1 MPTRDDVPHNLEA
14 ERALLG
20 SVLLD
25 NEAMKIALPTLQPDD
40 FYSQPHRVIFR
51 AMQIII
57 QTNGRPCDLV
67 TLSEELSRDGLINN
81 AGGAAYLAS
90 LTDGVPLGASAAV
103 SEYVRIV
110 HEKAIQRQ
118 TLDLAWRIREE
129 GIAGA
134 SVEEMGEHAQQ
145 LVEKAKE
152 ASAIKQPR
160 RTRAP
165 YPSIPEEAWYGMT
178 KIYRT
183 AMGDTSEASDNFHFA
198 GFISIVGALLGKS
211 VAVGTDEDDLIYPN
225 LYILLVGDSGTCKDR
240 AARRARTVLRKVD
253 TDVLVVSHVSSI
265 ETLIDEMNDAKR
277 NLEGRQ
283 DFTPVRA
290 VLSLSELRDLIEKS
304 KQKGAGNIV
313 SRLCQAYDC
322 PPELSARTRGQP
334 TSIVKEPVVSVLAA
348 TNPDWMKDLDSKDLK
363 GGLGSRVCF
372 LPGDPKPPHRRSQR
386 PDQTSLEVIKERLVK
401 LSAVYPRNAT
411 KIFPITPVAEERLD
425 KWYLK
430 HKTLLSDDE
439 LIRFL
444 AVRDIVHVYKLML
457 IHAALTFG
465 SQIELDHVEAA
476 ITFVDFLRDA
486 RPIVFE
492 GHGFSPTQT
501 AQAAV
506 ERIVRDRDQIS
517 YADALRLFGRYGDS
531 MLFKRI
537 VDSLALPGG
546 PVEVLFV
553 GKNRP
558 KRFLSWRG

>member
-20 SVLLD
+20 SVLLN
-25 NEAMKIALPTLQPDD
+25 NEALRLIEPTGEEPLVTLED
-40 FYSQPHRVIFR
+40 FYSAANREIYQVMRRIVKE
-51 AMQIII
+51 
-57 QTNGRPCDLV
+57 NGRACDLV
-67 TLSEELSRDGLINN
+67 ILSEELSRSGLIEK
-81 AGGAAYLAS
+81 AGGAEYLIR
-90 LTDGVPLGASAAV
+90 LTEGVPLGQTVQV
-103 SEYVRIV
+103 SEYARIV
-110 HEKAIQRQ
+110 HENGVKRG
-118 TLDLAWRIREE
+118 TLQLAAGLSLESGATVDDVREVAQKILARTE
-129 GIAGA
+129 PSVAHGGAGK
-134 SVEEMGEHAQQ
+134 Q
-145 LVEKAKE
+145 AK
-152 ASAIKQPR
+152 
-160 RTRAP
+160 RARAA
-165 YPSIPEEAWYGMT
+165 YPGIPEEAWYGMT

-198 GFISIVGALLGKS
+198 GFISIVGALPGKS

-240 AARRARTVLRKVD
+240 AARRARALLKRVD
-253 TDVLVVSHVSSI
+253 PGVLVVSHVSSI
-265 ETLIDEMNDAKR
+265 ETFIDEMNEAKR
-277 NLEGRQ
+277 NLESNH
-283 DFTPVRA
+283 DFTAIRS

-334 TSIVKEPVVSVLAA
+334 SSTVKDPVVSILAA
-348 TNPDWMKDLDSKDLK
+348 TNPDWMNDLDARDLK

-386 PDQTSLEVIKERLVK
+386 PDQTCLEAIKDRLIK
-401 LSAVYPRNAT
+401 LAGVYPRAESRVFQ
-411 KIFPITPVAEERLD
+411 IAPLAEERLD

-457 IHAALTFG
+457 IHAALDFA
-465 SQIELDHVEAA
+465 SQIEIQHVEAA
-476 ITFVDFLRDA
+476 IAFVDFLRDA

-501 AQAAV
+501 ARQ
-506 ERIVRDRDQIS
+506 R
-517 YADALRLFGRYGDS
+517 
-531 MLFKRI
+531 
-537 VDSLALPGG
+537 
-546 PVEVLFV
+546 
-553 GKNRP
+553 
-558 KRFLSWRG
+558 